1 MARDPSRCRDVTFN
15 SMGLDGLPCIE
26 PPQLQHR
33 QRCCGRWHCCSLS
46 IVPLVLSP
54 TVCVMVV
61 VALVAWFMIYS
72 TASNAVEVVGHQGQL
87 VFIKAMRDNILSLTD
102 TVQHV
107 HSINRPRWE
116 NTTCNGTPVNHTGS
130 AFDAYD
136 DVRLTLW
143 SQVHAM
149 REGTSTV
156 AVAFP
161 CGSFLGFQRIEIGN
175 RWVLVDESTDF
186 WMRWIQSNV
195 WQEGW
200 ANGNDSW
207 SKPGDLLAAGLP
219 LNMSNRVWYTNA
231 LMNPNQSWS
240 VIYFSLPLNELSI
253 AAIMPVFHPSGEL
266 KLVAEAEIS
275 LQQLDSFFA
284 LLKTTA
290 NTFAFVAEMDG
301 NLVASVPVGLST
313 ALHSQQSAT
322 GIVETRVVAQHAS
335 DARVAGAAAWLVAR
349 YGSLA
354 AIPVNDS
361 SFSIRLVGEDHF
373 LFTGHVTD
381 SYGLHWL
388 IVIGLPRSDLM
399 HRLDNATLWAI
410 LMISGSLLASMLVLS
425 ATTFTIRRN
434 LQTFAQQIK
443 LMGNMDLEGAKRL
456 EGVILLSEA
465 QLILLNLRE
474 TIGNLQQFRTFLPP
488 TMLDKVRLA
497 ETPEDPEGQPPQ
509 LGRLSSS
516 GVLRAARSPL
526 QDEPS
531 QLIRPTLLTS
541 CISPDN
547 SLQTAIV
554 LRDTAS
560 SSTTYI
566 SRPPHF
572 HSIVHTMLERRM
584 EFLSITLMCLE
595 LAHLHGVLPTSCCPS
610 DFLLWYEAC
619 LSTALNLLQKWH
631 GDFYRLVGDQ
641 LLFSWGAVR
650 QSAGQCN
657 KACHAAWHLSQALRE
672 IDAQA
677 THQVQYVPRVSVVTG
692 TALCGVMGTI
702 TSRDT
707 YLIGPLVKHG
717 ARLAS
722 LNGPYDT
729 HILVDAGV
737 AEQCETLFRL
747 QVCGLVHGTSGG
759 APRPVYELLGPTANE
774 EGGPLAQG
782 GEEWMYRL
790 AAPEEGRSGYRLAMD
805 ALRRGLVPQAR
816 QNLETFLTFKPD
828 DRHARRILE
837 RINARSADNN
847 TLESLVD

>member
-474 TIGNLQQFRTFLPP
+474 TIDNLLQFRTFLPP
-488 TMLDKVRLA
+488 PMLNKVQQA
-497 ETPEDPEGQPPQ
+497 GQDPLHGNP
-509 LGRLSSS
+509 
-516 GVLRAARSPL
+516 SP
-526 QDEPS
+526 
-531 QLIRPTLLTS
+531 R
-541 CISPDN
+541 
-547 SLQTAIV
+547 
-554 LRDTAS
+554 
-560 SSTTYI
+560 
-566 SRPPHF
+566 SRPPHASASSQSYSQDEPGAVQSLLLASANSPDSSLQVSFARDAVSSASLHCPLPFSLF
-572 HSIVHTMLERRM
+572 HAMLERRM
-584 EFLSITLMCLE
+584 EYASLTLVFLE
-595 LAHLHGVLPTSCCPS
+595 LPHLHSATQQTCSTS
-610 DFLLWYEAC
+610 DFVLWYETC
-619 LSTALNLLQKWH
+619 LSTALDLVQKWQ
-631 GDFYRLVGDQ
+631 GDFYRLMGDQ

>member
-388 IVIGLPRSDLM
+388 IVIGLPRSDLLGD
-399 HRLDNATLWAI
+399 LDETSLEAI
-410 LMISGSLLASMLVLS
+410 LIIVGVLLVCIAIIGAVTL
-425 ATTFTIRRN
+425 TIRRN
-434 LQTFAQQIK
+434 LQLFSKRIK
-443 LMGNMDLEGAKRL
+443 LMGTMDLEGAKQP
-456 EGVILLSEA
+456 EGVIFLSEA
-465 QLILLNLRE
+465 RLILLNLRN
-474 TIGNLQQFRTFLPP
+474 TINNLLQFRTFLPP
-488 TMLDKVRLA
+488 PMLNKVQQA
-497 ETPEDPEGQPPQ
+497 GQDPLHGNP
-509 LGRLSSS
+509 
-516 GVLRAARSPL
+516 SP
-526 QDEPS
+526 
-531 QLIRPTLLTS
+531 R
-541 CISPDN
+541 
-547 SLQTAIV
+547 
-554 LRDTAS
+554 
-560 SSTTYI
+560 
-566 SRPPHF
+566 SRPPHASASSQSYSQDEPGAVQSLLLASANSPDSSLQVSFARDAVSSASLHCPLPFSLF
-572 HSIVHTMLERRM
+572 HAMLERRM
-584 EFLSITLMCLE
+584 EYASLTLVFLE
-595 LAHLHGVLPTSCCPS
+595 LPHLHSATQQTCSTS
-610 DFLLWYEAC
+610 DFVLWYETC
-619 LSTALNLLQKWH
+619 LSTALDLVQKWQ
-631 GDFYRLVGDQ
+631 GDFYRLMGDQ

>member
-388 IVIGLPRSDLM
+388 IVIGLPRSDLLQG
-399 HRLDNATLWAI
+399 LDDTTLQAI
-410 LMISGSLLASMLVLS
+410 LIITGVLLASMLLIGAV
-425 ATTFTIRRN
+425 TVTVRRN
-434 LQTFAQQIK
+434 LQLFAKRIK
-443 LMGNMDLEGAKRL
+443 LMGTMDLDGAEQL
-456 EGVILLSEA
+456 EKAIFLSEPR
-465 QLILLNLRE
+465 LILLNLRE
-474 TIGNLQQFRTFLPP
+474 SIANLQQFRTFLPL
-488 TMLDKVRLA
+488 TMLDKMRQA
-497 ETPEDPEGQPPQ
+497 ERPEGEDPDGPPPRLGQPQSPT
-509 LGRLSSS
+509 
-516 GVLRAARSPL
+516 VLQAARSPL
-526 QDEPS
+526 QSELTHSTHP
-531 QLIRPTLLTS
+531 LLTVGS
-541 CISPDN
+541 TSLEN
-547 SLQTAIV
+547 SQPSFP
-554 LRDTAS
+554 LRDS
-560 SSTTYI
+560 SSSY
-566 SRPPHF
+566 SARYQ
-572 HSIVHTMLERRM
+572 HSQPASLVHTMLERRM

>member
-388 IVIGLPRSDLM
+388 IVIGLPRSDLLQD
-399 HRLDNATLWAI
+399 LDEATVWAI
-410 LMISGSLLASMLVLS
+410 LIIVGMLLASMVIIG
-425 ATTFTIRRN
+425 AVTIMIRRN
-434 LQTFAQQIK
+434 LQLFAKRIK
-443 LMGNMDLEGAKRL
+443 LMGTLDLEGAKEL
-456 EGVILLSEA
+456 EGVVFLSETK
-465 QLILLNLRE
+465 LILLHLRE
-474 TIGNLQQFRTFLPP
+474 TINNLLQFRTFLPQ
-488 TMLDKVRLA
+488 TMLEKVRQ
-497 ETPEDPEGQPPQ
+497 PEGKEMESLPSLVRSPRPPEANRPVNPLQVNTGDMFESSWQSSLHLRDALLQPP
-509 LGRLSSS
+509 
-516 GVLRAARSPL
+516 RAP
-526 QDEPS
+526 
-531 QLIRPTLLTS
+531 
-541 CISPDN
+541 
-547 SLQTAIV
+547 
-554 LRDTAS
+554 
-560 SSTTYI
+560 
-566 SRPPHF
+566 F
-572 HSIVHTMLERRM
+572 HSLVHTMLERRM
-584 EFLSITLMCLE
+584 EYLPVTLVCLE
-595 LAHLHGVLPTSCCPS
+595 LPHLHRAQAEPWVPS
-610 DFLLWYEAC
+610 DFMLWYEAC
-619 LSTALNLLQKWH
+619 LSTALGVLQKWT
-631 GDFYRLVGDQ
+631 GDFYRLMGDQ
-641 LLFSWGAVR
+641 LLFSWGAMRRV
-650 QSAGQCN
+650 AGQCS
-657 KACHAAWHLSQALRE
+657 KACHAAWHLSQALRAL
-672 IDAQA
+672 DAQA
-677 THQVQYVPRVSVVTG
+677 TMSVPYAPQISVVTG
-692 TALCGVMGTI
+692 TALCGVMGTN
-702 TSRDT
+702 TMRDT
-707 YLIGPLVKHG
+707 YLIGPLLQQG

-722 LNGPYDT
+722 LNGPYGT
-729 HILVDAGV
+729 HILLDVGV
-737 AEQCETLFRL
+737 AKQCEAFFQM
-747 QVCGLVHGTSGG
+747 QVCGLVHGT
-759 APRPVYELLGPTANE
+759 AVATLQPVQPVYELLGPLVEDA
-774 EGGPLAQG
+774 LAPRSDSTG
-782 GEEWMYRL
+782 EWMYRL
-790 AAPEEGRSGYRLAMD
+790 ASPENVHSGFQIAMD
-805 ALRRGLVPQAR
+805 TLRRGRVQQA
-816 QNLETFLTFKPD
+816 QQELEAFLAVTPHHP
-828 DRHARRILE
+828 HARRLLD
-837 RINARSADNN
+837 RIGAHPRKGSDG
-847 TLESLVD
+847 LRDLVD